1 MIYIYNKN
9 ELTFDRIKTRKY
21 LLFFLPFIV
30 LFMFFG
36 YVTSS
41 VMFHPNVI
49 EKLVYQDRLVIL
61 SEPKVNDTILS
72 EYLKKY
78 HIKFPYI
85 VMAQALH
92 ESNRY
97 TSDIF
102 FENYNLLGMKV
113 PNNRPTTS
121 LGTRRGHAYYKN
133 WEMCV
138 LDYALYQSAYLRDIR
153 TESQYLE
160 YLNKYYATDPSYKI
174 NLGRYIKETK
184 PFFN

>member
-30 LFMFFG
+30 LFMFLG

-61 SEPKVNDTILS
+61 SEPKVNDSILA
-72 EYLKKY
+72 EYLKNY

-92 ESNRY
+92 ESNKY
-97 TSDIF
+97 TSNIF
-102 FENYNLLGMKV
+102 FENHNLFGMKESYL
-113 PNNRPTTS
+113 RQTTA
-121 LGTRRGHAYYKN
+121 LGTQNGHAYYEN
-133 WEMCV
+133 WEKSV
-138 LDYALYQSAYLRDIR
+138 IDYGFYQANYLKDIK

-160 YLNKYYATDPSYKI
+160 YLNKYYATDPSYRI
-174 NLGRYIKETK
+174 NVGKYLKKTK
-184 PFFN
+184 RFFK